1 MWLRGQHLES
11 MFAIHGTVD
20 HSGHVG
26 VNRRTSRRTA
36 DSDESGA
43 EPALRRGP
51 ADRDPLEAELESPV
65 RSLAEEGA
73 VARATTDRLR
83 SEADKAWNRA
93 LTATERRDALVTQKH
108 RLIAT
113 RRARQAPAAV
123 PETDRSETATPAG
136 SEWAVATMKADVFKA
151 LAHPARV
158 RVLDILAAGECSVGR
173 LAEVLGMEISHLS
186 HQLAVLRRSAL
197 VDSRREGSVVFYSLR
212 QPQLSQLLGLVA
224 GEMLWDAALPAE

>member
-1 MWLRGQHLES
+1 
-11 MFAIHGTVD
+11 MFALGATVD
-20 HSGHVG
+20 HSGDVG
-26 VNRRTSRRTA
+26 ANRS
-36 DSDESGA
+36 S
-43 EPALRRGP
+43 PRRGSESVESSSEP
-51 ADRDPLEAELESPV
+51 VDGPGPVDGDPLEADLESPV

-83 SEADKAWNRA
+83 SEADRAWRRA
-93 LTATERRDALVTQKH
+93 LTATERRDALVTQK
-108 RLIAT
+108 RWLMVT
-113 RRARQAPAAV
+113 RRALRASVAEREA
-123 PETDRSETATPAG
+123 DGSEASSPSN

-158 RVLDILAAGECSVGR
+158 RVLDILASGEHSVSR

-197 VDSRREGSVVFYSLR
+197 VDSRREGSVIFYSLR

-224 GEMLWDAALPAE
+224 GEMLWDFAPPTD